1 MDEIEAM
8 RLFGECGFDF
18 LPETDLQ
25 QRPGLEV
32 VMTVGLH
39 LCALELTDQQLDTL
53 ACIALLGSYLNSFRL
68 GTGYVL
74 LRSLSSQEVVAC
86 STRAQW
92 DEVRAMLQAVNTAE
106 IILKSKNGATLW
118 TKACQRSST
127 LKLRG

>member
-39 LCALELTDQQLDTL
+39 LCALELTDQQLDT
-53 ACIALLGSYLNSFRL
+53 
-68 GTGYVL
+68 
-74 LRSLSSQEVVAC
+74 
-86 STRAQW
+86 RA
-92 DEVRAMLQAVNTAE
+92 
-106 IILKSKNGATLW
+106 AT
-118 TKACQRSST
+118 
-127 LKLRG
+127 